1 MNLRVVHLLRKVERI
16 DRDIE
21 ELDALMGTLQMDREY
36 SARLRDSLVEESF
49 RLRQLKQRINSQ
61 VIRIPPHFE
70 AMLADG
76 RRPEIAVRPDVAVR
90 SEPARPDA
98 TNRAEAAKTQA
109 SSSDRSGPKEASSNS
124 LPTQEPITTQ
134 AATPA
139 SESGSTNGS
148 AATKDVGKTET
159 APVRNPGTAADKKKP
174 PFLFRFE

>member
-76 RRPEIAVRPDVAVR
+76 RRPEITVRPDVAVR
-90 SEPARPDA
+90 SDRPDA
-98 TNRAEAAKTQA
+98 TDRAGAAKIQA
-109 SSSDRSGPKEASSNS
+109 SSGDRSGPKEASSNA
-124 LPTQEPITTQ
+124 LPAREPITTQ
-134 AATPA
+134 AAAPA
-139 SESGSTNGS
+139 SENGSTNGS
-148 AATKDVGKTET
+148 GSTKDVGKTES
-159 APVRNPGTAADKKKP
+159 APLRNPASTTDKKKP

>member
-90 SEPARPDA
+90 SEPAATQPATVRP
-98 TNRAEAAKTQA
+98 
-109 SSSDRSGPKEASSNS
+109 
-124 LPTQEPITTQ
+124 QEL
-134 AATPA
+134 ATPPEQPERVSA
-139 SESGSTNGS
+139 QVTTTVQAKNRDTNPGEKSGSPVSENGS
-148 AATKDVGKTET
+148 AATKDVEKTEP
-159 APVRNPGTAADKKKP
+159 APVRNPASTTDKKKP

>member
-76 RRPEIAVRPDVAVR
+76 RRPEMAVRPDVAVR
-90 SEPARPDA
+90 SEPARADA
-98 TNRAEAAKTQA
+98 TDRSEPAKIQA
-109 SSSDRSGPKEASSNS
+109 SSSDRSAHKEASSS
-124 LPTQEPITTQ
+124 VLPTQEPITTQ
-134 AATPA
+134 AATPT
-139 SESGSTNGS
+139 SENGSANGS
-148 AATKDVGKTET
+148 AASKDVEKTEPAT
-159 APVRNPGTAADKKKP
+159 VRNPGTAADKKKP

>member
-70 AMLADG
+70 TMLSDG

-90 SEPARPDA
+90 SEPARADV
-98 TNRAEAAKTQA
+98 TDRTEAAKTQT
-109 SSSDRSGPKEASSNS
+109 SSIDRSGSKEPSSNAS
-124 LPTQEPITTQ
+124 PRQPEPVSAQTT
-134 AATPA
+134 TPA
-139 SESGSTNGS
+139 SENGS
-148 AATKDVGKTET
+148 AASKMVEKTEP
-159 APVRNPGTAADKKKP
+159 APVRTPANATDKKKP

>member
-1 MNLRVVHLLRKVERI
+1 MNLRVIHLLRKLERI

-21 ELDALMGTLQMDREY
+21 ELDALMSTLQMDREY

-61 VIRIPPHFE
+61 VIRIPPHIE

-76 RRPEIAVRPDVAVR
+76 RRPEINVRPDITLPGESA
-90 SEPARPDA
+90 PIDA
-98 TNRAEAAKTQA
+98 TNRTGATKTQA
-109 SSSDRSGPKEASSNS
+109 SSSERSGPKEASSNT
-124 LPTQEPITTQ
+124 LPQQEPITTQ

-139 SESGSTNGS
+139 SKNGVANSS
-148 AATKDVGKTET
+148 AVSKDTEKTGT
-159 APVRNPGTAADKKKP
+159 APVRNPASTTDKKKP